1 MPQQP
6 ALTPTRIAE
15 VLERTPTSSFVGGRF
30 LGGTAALEV
39 IDPATGAAL
48 TRVVDADAASV
59 GAKALD
65 APAPRRRTGQRP
77 RRASARRSCAA
88 PTSCATSGPTTSRR

>member
-1 MPQQP
+1 MPEQP
-6 ALTPTRIAE
+6 ALTPTRIAQ

-39 IDPATGAAL
+39 IDPATGTAL

-59 GAKALD
+59 GAKA
-65 APAPRRRTGQRP
+65 
-77 RRASARRSCAA
+77 
-88 PTSCATSGPTTSRR
+88 

>member
-39 IDPATGAAL
+39 IDPATG
-48 TRVVDADAASV
+48 RPVDSADARP
-59 GAKALD
+59 GP
-65 APAPRRRTGQRP
+65 APATPAQGTEERRSSPEAG
-77 RRASARRSCAA
+77 SAR
-88 PTSCATSGPTTSRR
+88 G